1 MKLTSK
7 GRYAVTAILDI
18 ALNSHRGP
26 VSLTDISKR
35 QGISIFYLQQLLAR
49 LRKKGLVSSIRG
61 PGGGYLLV
69 KEVNEIAVSSIIR
82 AVDESVDATKCQ
94 GKESCH
100 NGKRCLTH
108 TLWHHLSELINEFL
122 NKITLAELVKNNLR
136 FSISNSQAVRESVTL
151 KVSKINKF
159 KSS

>member
-1 MKLTSK
+1 MRLTSK

-26 VSLTDISKR
+26 VSLTEISKR
-35 QGISIFYLQQLLAR
+35 QGISLFYLQQLLAR
-49 LRKKGLVSSIRG
+49 LRKQGLVSSIRG
-61 PGGGYLLV
+61 PGGGYILL
-69 KEVNEIAVSSIIR
+69 KKVNEIAVSSIMR
-82 AVDESVDATKCQ
+82 AVDESVDATRCQ

-100 NGKRCLTH
+100 NGEQCLTH

-122 NKITLAELVKNNLR
+122 NKITLAELVKNNQMA
-136 FSISNSQAVRESVTL
+136 SIYNPQVVRELVTL
-151 KVSKINKF
+151 KVSEINNF